1 MQINLTLNEIEVIL
15 LMWIPREK
23 QDLGSNADSAKAK
36 LLAARKEAL
45 GLFAEVADEMH
56 RM

>member
-1 MQINLTLNEIEVIL
+1 MSIDLTLNEIEVIL

-23 QDLGSNADSAKAK
+23 QDLGKNADSARAK

-45 GLFAEVADEMH
+45 GLFAEVENEM
-56 RM
+56 

>member
-1 MQINLTLNEIEVIL
+1 MTVELSLNEIEVIL

-23 QDLGSNADSAKAK
+23 QDLGKFADSARAK

-45 GLFAEVADEMH
+45 GLFAELEDEK
-56 RM
+56 